1 MCLLQENLELQHL
14 IANSQ
19 NSLLENKERISIL
32 KNKVK
37 SSLNS
42 PDPYQLCDPVYERQ
56 LNS

>member
-32 KNKVK
+32 KNKVE

-42 PDPYQLCDPVYERQ
+42 PDLYQLCDFDYECQ
-56 LNS
+56 SNS